1 MNCDLMDEKGRPLY
15 LYGVDI
21 DTKQAF
27 DALKDLLET
36 LKGITIVVKSHKEYG
51 YHFYILSSVLHEPLG
66 HSNFKLGAEMEVK
79 TDMSLGTMHLPPSR
93 HRSYPYWHY
102 TRVSIAENIYVD
114 EDDTLYQQI
123 LKAMSPYLRKEPI
136 EDNFLKLDAYPSQS
150 GSNVTV
156 PGLQHQKRERPSR
169 TLGVDQIEK

>member
-1 MNCDLMDEKGRPLY
+1 
-15 LYGVDI
+15 
-21 DTKQAF
+21 
-27 DALKDLLET
+27 
-36 LKGITIVVKSHKEYG
+36 
-51 YHFYILSSVLHEPLG
+51 
-66 HSNFKLGAEMEVK
+66 
-79 TDMSLGTMHLPPSR
+79 MSLGTMHLPPSR
-93 HRSYPYWHY
+93 HRSYSYWHY

-169 TLGVDQIEK
+169 TLGVDQIEKAADIILNNSNSYVEYARNDFLRIIRTFVP